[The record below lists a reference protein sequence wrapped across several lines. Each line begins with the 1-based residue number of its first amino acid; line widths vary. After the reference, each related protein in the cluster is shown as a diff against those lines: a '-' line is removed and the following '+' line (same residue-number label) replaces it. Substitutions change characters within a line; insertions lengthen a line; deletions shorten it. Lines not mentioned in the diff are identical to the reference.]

1 MLVWATGSLSE
12 PSIPAFPGL
21 DGFRGKVFHSARWEH
36 GYDLSGKRVC
46 VVGTGASAVQFVPQ
60 IAPVVEHLYL
70 HQRTPPWIV
79 PRRDRPV
86 SRLRRLVYRKV
97 PVTQRLSRLRIYSL
111 FEVLLSVFVGQ
122 GTRRKAAVRKAA
134 LDHLAR
140 QVPDETLRAKLT
152 PDYEPGCKRLLLSDD
167 YYPALGR
174 PNVEVVESPVASFTA
189 HEVVGQDGIARP
201 VDVVIMGTGFDAAE
215 PPYAQHIVGRDG
227 ARLSEVWKA
236 DGVEAYAGSTVA
248 GFPNLFLMIGP
259 NVTLAHNSMIYMIE
273 SHINYIASALAFMS
287 RPGVHV
293 VEVRRS
299 VQRRYNERLQAKLE
313 HSVWVDG
320 GCGSW
325 YLDHRGRNTT
335 LWPDHTWKFRRLTRR
350 FHPGEYTVRA
360 VGAERERHEHRGEQ
374 REDPDLRQHRDESGV
389 VVDQV
394 HEGIHGPGLGHHVAD
409 GTHDRSDDVEGVHAA
424 AQHPAHDAEDD
435 GQRDRLLLGA
445 RAHAHQRGR
454 ARVGQRQHREHEE
467 DAGGIAP
474 VHAEDQP
481 AHHEEPRRL
490 DGGDA
495 QARRHQR
502 GHDAPPPHRCRR
514 EPPHDA
520 QTARF
525 HHAGGEEEHRDAQE
539 QDEVGRC
546 DVGEGAE
553 RRRHVGV
560 GERLV
565 GHRRVHPFGGHEV
578 EQRHHVGAGL
588 DRARRCRLADEVDP
602 DGAGWR
608 RQPDQPGDD
617 PAAEM
622 SSPSCARSGS
632 SRTLRSPVCATSWS
646 RRGEGCTR
654 PTGSLG
660 LPARIPVT
668 RMNRTGKTVA
678 TRR

>member
-1 MLVWATGSLSE
+1 MTHDHRVVIVGAGFSGVGMAARLRSMGIDDFVVLDRGNDLGGTWRDNSYPGAACDVPSNLYSYSFALNPDWTRAFSSQSEIWDYLRDCVDRFEVGDHLRVGRAVDEARWDDAAERWTVRTTGGEEYRAPVLVWATGSLSE

-111 FEVLLSVFVGQ
+111 FEVLLSVFDGQ
-122 GTRRKAAVRKAA
+122 GPRRKAAVRKAA

-259 NVTLAHNSMIYMIE
+259 NATLAHNSMIYMIE

-360 VGAERERHEHRGEQ
+360 
-374 REDPDLRQHRDESGV
+374 
-389 VVDQV
+389 
-394 HEGIHGPGLGHHVAD
+394 
-409 GTHDRSDDVEGVHAA
+409 
-424 AQHPAHDAEDD
+424 
-435 GQRDRLLLGA
+435 
-445 RAHAHQRGR
+445 
-454 ARVGQRQHREHEE
+454 
-467 DAGGIAP
+467 
-474 VHAEDQP
+474 
-481 AHHEEPRRL
+481 
-490 DGGDA
+490 
-495 QARRHQR
+495 
-502 GHDAPPPHRCRR
+502 
-514 EPPHDA
+514 
-520 QTARF
+520 
-525 HHAGGEEEHRDAQE
+525 
-539 QDEVGRC
+539 
-546 DVGEGAE
+546 
-553 RRRHVGV
+553 
-560 GERLV
+560 
-565 GHRRVHPFGGHEV
+565 
-578 EQRHHVGAGL
+578 
-588 DRARRCRLADEVDP
+588 
-602 DGAGWR
+602 
-608 RQPDQPGDD
+608 
-617 PAAEM
+617 
-622 SSPSCARSGS
+622 
-632 SRTLRSPVCATSWS
+632 
-646 RRGEGCTR
+646 
-654 PTGSLG
+654 
-660 LPARIPVT
+660 
-668 RMNRTGKTVA
+668 
-678 TRR
+678 